1 MNPNLEKL
9 QPYPFQKL
17 AALLAGARANG
28 DLRPISLSIGE
39 PKHATPQF
47 ILDALTEN
55 LGGLSSYPATLGS
68 EALRA
73 AIAGWIERRHRV
85 PPVDSAKQVLP
96 VLGSREALFAF
107 AQSVVDTS
115 AAKPVVVAPNP
126 FYQIY
131 EGAALLAGAEPQF
144 LNTLPEKRFAMDF
157 QQLPESV
164 WQRTQLVYVCSP
176 ANPTGA
182 VMAMA
187 EWEQLFELSD
197 RHNFIFASDECYSE
211 IYFDEQQPPLSG
223 LAAAHRLGRV
233 GYPRLVSFG
242 SLSKRSN
249 VPGMRSGFIAGDA
262 EILKKFLLYRTYHG
276 SAMGTAIQAASA
288 KAWQDEEHVLD
299 NRRLYREKFDK
310 VVSILAEVIDLSLP
324 DAAFYLWLRTPIDD
338 TEFAKRLFEQYN
350 VSVVPGSY
358 LAREVRG
365 VNPGRNFVRI
375 ALVAPVEDCVEAA
388 QRLKQFYAQLLQG
401 KNKNDG
407 SAVGH
412 RESVR

>member
-17 AALLAGARANG
+17 AALLAGAKANSA
-28 DLRPISLSIGE
+28 LRPISLSIGE
-39 PKHATPQF
+39 PKHPTPQF
-47 ILDALTEN
+47 ILDALTES

-73 AIAGWIERRHRV
+73 AIAGWIASRHGL
-85 PPVDSAKQVLP
+85 PPLDPASQVLP

-107 AQSVVDTS
+107 AQTVVDTS
-115 AAKPVVVAPNP
+115 AGKPVVVAPNP

-144 LNTLPEKRFAMDF
+144 LNTLPENRFAMDF

-164 WQRTQLVYVCSP
+164 WQRTQLIFVCSP

-182 VMAMA
+182 VMSMA
-187 EWEQLFELSD
+187 EWERLFALSD
-197 RHNFIFASDECYSE
+197 RHNFIIASDECYSE
-211 IYFDEQQPPLSG
+211 IYFDERHPPLSG
-223 LAAAHRLGRV
+223 LQAAHKLGRS

-249 VPGMRSGFIAGDA
+249 VPGMRSGFVAGDA

-276 SAMGTAIQAASA
+276 SAMGTSIQAASA
-288 KAWQDEEHVLD
+288 KAWQDETHVRD

-310 VVSILAEVIDLSLP
+310 VVAILSEVIDVSLP

-358 LAREVRG
+358 LAREARG

-375 ALVAPVEDCVEAA
+375 ALVAPVGECVEAA

-401 KNKNDG
+401 KNQNDG

-412 RESVR
+412 RQSVR

>member
-17 AALLAGARANG
+17 AALLAGSKANSA
-28 DLRPISLSIGE
+28 LRPISLSIGE

-55 LGGLSSYPATLGS
+55 LGGLSSYPATLGG
-68 EALRA
+68 EPLRT
-73 AIAGWIERRHRV
+73 AIARWIERRHQV
-85 PPVDSAKQVLP
+85 PALDPAQQVLP

-107 AQSVVDTS
+107 AQTVVDPS
-115 AAKPVVVAPNP
+115 AGKPVVVAPNP

-144 LNTLPEKRFAMDF
+144 LNTLPENRFAMDF
-157 QQLPESV
+157 RQLPESV
-164 WQRTQLVYVCSP
+164 WQRTQLVFVCSP

-182 VMAMA
+182 VMSMP
-187 EWEQLFELSD
+187 EWEQLFALSD
-197 RHNFIFASDECYSE
+197 RHNFIIASDECYSE
-211 IYFDEQQPPLSG
+211 IYFDEAHPPLGG
-223 LAAAHRLGRV
+223 LAAAHKLGRT

-249 VPGMRSGFIAGDA
+249 VPGMRSGFVAGDA
-262 EILKKFLLYRTYHG
+262 AVLKKFLLYRTYHG

-288 KAWQDEEHVLD
+288 KAWQDEEHVRD

-310 VVSILAEVIDLSLP
+310 VLAILSEVVEVSLP
-324 DAAFYLWLRTPIDD
+324 DAAFYLWLPTPIDD

-358 LAREVRG
+358 LAREARG

-375 ALVAPVEDCVEAA
+375 ALVAPVGECVEAA

-401 KNKNDG
+401 NNKNDG